1 MKHLKKHFGLLVII
15 GGYLLAT
22 LINLN
27 SASIWFDEAFSRHI
41 IRFDFAKIWYF
52 TSVDVHPPLYY
63 FLLKIWT
70 SVFGASDFAIRS
82 MSVMF
87 GALAIAA
94 LYFLLKRLFNK
105 KIAFF
110 ATLAAAFSP
119 LFIRYSQEAR
129 MYMLVAFLAILAIR
143 AFYEAFV
150 ASDIK
155 KQKQT
160 LWCRAY
166 IAIIC
171 VGMWTQYLFAL
182 TVLGLWIFR
191 VVEIYQSSKPKDR
204 KFKKLAAKYF
214 GEKWLSSHLWAAGF
228 FLPWIPFFVTQ
239 AIQVKSGFW
248 IPPVNF
254 HTVPNFFT
262 QLFLARDG
270 GMVSGW
276 YSILIY
282 GLLIFT
288 VWAAIKNARAG
299 KFKKPLSMLVL
310 TSVGA
315 IAILYLASLPPFSSI
330 FVNRYLIASLIV
342 INALI
347 AILIYLTFND
357 KKHRRVAILAAVTL
371 VSLQLTGIV
380 NVYETK
386 AGDNITR
393 QVIEQAKYEMKAG
406 EPIITEAND
415 KNGWIFY
422 EAVQYSTNE
431 NPVYFLDSS
440 ADYHIG
446 SMRMLEDD
454 DTFKIKDLAEF
465 SRQHETVWLLARP
478 KDKKQKPL
486 LKSWQLEKEILID
499 GPVSSKPL
507 YSMQKYSVKSN
518 LK

>member
-1 MKHLKKHFGLLVII
+1 MKHLKKYLGLLSII

-22 LINLN
+22 LINLG

-70 SVFGASDFAIRS
+70 LIFGASDFAIRS
-82 MSVMF
+82 MSVAF
-87 GALAIAA
+87 GVLAITA
-94 LYFLLKRLFNK
+94 LYFLLKRLFNQ

-129 MYMLVAFLAILAIR
+129 MYMLVAILAVLTIR

-150 ASDIK
+150 AKDVK
-155 KQKQT
+155 KDKQA
-160 LWCRAY
+160 LWRRAY

-171 VGMWTQYLFAL
+171 IGMWTQYLFVL

-191 VVEIYQSSKPKDR
+191 AVEVYENSKPKDR
-204 KFKKLAAKYF
+204 KIKKLATKYF
-214 GEKWLSSHLWAAGF
+214 GEKWLTSHFWAAGF

-270 GMVSGW
+270 GAVDGW
-276 YSILIY
+276 YSIFIY
-282 GLLIFT
+282 GLLIFA
-288 VWAAIKNARAG
+288 VWAAIKNARTG
-299 KFKKPLSMLVL
+299 RFKQPMNMLAIV
-310 TSVGA
+310 SIGA

-330 FVNRYLIASLIV
+330 FVNRYLIASLTI
-342 INALI
+342 INALVT
-347 AILIYLTFND
+347 ILIYFNFND
-357 KKHRRVAILAAVTL
+357 RKYRSVAILAAVTL
-371 VSLQLTGIV
+371 ASLQITGII

-393 QVIEQAKYEMKAG
+393 QVIKQAKSEMKAG
-406 EPIITEAND
+406 EPIITEANGE
-415 KNGWIFY
+415 NGWIFY
-422 EAVQYSTNE
+422 EAVQYTTDE
-431 NPVYFLDSS
+431 NPIYFLDSS

-446 SMRMLEDD
+446 SMRMLEDN
-454 DTFKIKDLAEF
+454 DTFKIKDLEEF

-478 KDKKQKPL
+478 KDKKQEPL
-486 LKSWQLEKEILID
+486 LKTWQLEEEILID
-499 GPVSSKPL
+499 GPVSNKPL
-507 YSMQKYSVKSN
+507 YSMQKYSTK
-518 LK
+518 

>member
-1 MKHLKKHFGLLVII
+1 MKYLKKHFGLLAII

-22 LINLN
+22 LINLS

-70 SVFGASDFAIRS
+70 LVFGASDFAIRS
-82 MSVMF
+82 MSVLF
-87 GALAIAA
+87 GVLAITA
-94 LYFLLKRLFNK
+94 LYFLLKRLFNR

-110 ATLAAAFSP
+110 ATLAATFSP

-150 ASDIK
+150 ADDVK
-155 KQKQT
+155 KEKQT
-160 LWCRAY
+160 LWRRAY

-171 VGMWTQYLFAL
+171 IGMWTQYLFAL

-191 VVEIYQSSKPKDR
+191 AVEIYKNSKPKDR
-204 KFKKLAAKYF
+204 KIKKLASKYF

-262 QLFLARDG
+262 QLFLALDG
-270 GMVSGW
+270 GAVNGW

-299 KFKKPLSMLVL
+299 KFKKPLNIL
-310 TSVGA
+310 TVVSVGA
-315 IAILYLASLPPFSSI
+315 TTVLYLASLPPFSSI
-330 FVNRYLIASLIV
+330 FVNRYLISSLII

-347 AILIYLTFND
+347 AILIYFNFND
-357 KKHRRVAILAAVTL
+357 KKHRSIAILAAVTL
-371 VSLQLTGIV
+371 ASLQLTGIM
-380 NVYETK
+380 NVYESK
-386 AGDNITR
+386 GGDNITR
-393 QVIEQAKYEMKAG
+393 QVIEQAQSEMKAG

-422 EAVQYSTNE
+422 EAAQYSTDE

-465 SRQHETVWLLARP
+465 SRQHKTIWLLSRP
-478 KDKKQKPL
+478 KDKKQAPL
-486 LKSWQLEKEILID
+486 LKSWQLEKEILVD
-499 GPVSSKPL
+499 GPASGKPL
-507 YSMQKYSVKSN
+507 YSMQKYSTK
-518 LK
+518 

>member
-1 MKHLKKHFGLLVII
+1 
-15 GGYLLAT
+15 
-22 LINLN
+22 
-27 SASIWFDEAFSRHI
+27 
-41 IRFDFAKIWYF
+41 
-52 TSVDVHPPLYY
+52 
-63 FLLKIWT
+63 
-70 SVFGASDFAIRS
+70 
-82 MSVMF
+82 
-87 GALAIAA
+87 
-94 LYFLLKRLFNK
+94 
-105 KIAFF
+105 
-110 ATLAAAFSP
+110 
-119 LFIRYSQEAR
+119 
-129 MYMLVAFLAILAIR
+129 
-143 AFYEAFV
+143 
-150 ASDIK
+150 
-155 KQKQT
+155 
-160 LWCRAY
+160 
-166 IAIIC
+166 
-171 VGMWTQYLFAL
+171 
-182 TVLGLWIFR
+182 
-191 VVEIYQSSKPKDR
+191 
-204 KFKKLAAKYF
+204 
-214 GEKWLSSHLWAAGF
+214 
-228 FLPWIPFFVTQ
+228 
-239 AIQVKSGFW
+239 
-248 IPPVNF
+248 
-254 HTVPNFFT
+254 
-262 QLFLARDG
+262 
-270 GMVSGW
+270 
-276 YSILIY
+276 
-282 GLLIFT
+282 
-288 VWAAIKNARAG
+288 
-299 KFKKPLSMLVL
+299 MLVL

-357 KKHRRVAILAAVTL
+357 KKHRRVAILAAITL

-486 LKSWQLEKEILID
+486 LKSWQLEKEIVID